1 MNLPNKISIARICL
15 IPLFVLIFFLNVIP
29 FNYGI
34 AAIIFVIAAGTDF
47 IDGRIARKRNLVTNL
62 GKFLD
67 PIADKVLVATA
78 FILMLAAKEDL
89 FGRLGN
95 LTNTVYIIV
104 TICVCIILARELII
118 SAFRQIAAANG
129 IIMAAEKLGK
139 YKTAAQDAC
148 LFIILLSGSIA
159 GAAGGVILWIGLGF
173 FALASVLTIVSGM
186 SYVLKNKQV
195 LKDTEK

>member
-159 GAAGGVILWIGLGF
+159 GVAGGVILWIGLGF